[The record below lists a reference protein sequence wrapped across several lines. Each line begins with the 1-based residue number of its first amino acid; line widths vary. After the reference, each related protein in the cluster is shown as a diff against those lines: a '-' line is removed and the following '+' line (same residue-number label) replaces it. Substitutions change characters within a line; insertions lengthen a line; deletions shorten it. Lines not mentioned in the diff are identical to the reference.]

1 LKKKERNAIKENN
14 QEIRQRKTNISVDTK
29 RDDGE

>member
-1 LKKKERNAIKENN
+1 LKKKERNAIKQNN